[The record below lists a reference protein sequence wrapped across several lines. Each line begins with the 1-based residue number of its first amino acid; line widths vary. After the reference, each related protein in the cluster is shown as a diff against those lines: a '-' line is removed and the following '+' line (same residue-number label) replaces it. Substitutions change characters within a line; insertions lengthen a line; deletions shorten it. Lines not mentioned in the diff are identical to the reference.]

1 VQLITSAN
9 EQSMVAP
16 VEWSANTSTI
26 GSRGQTC
33 VGNNGTLS
41 TDSAHLTAV
50 RQRPHYRLVRGMDSL
65 DAAIMP
71 RREFTLRQKEVI
83 EVRRMLTGLVKH
95 VRETDR

>member
-1 VQLITSAN
+1 
-9 EQSMVAP
+9 
-16 VEWSANTSTI
+16 
-26 GSRGQTC
+26 
-33 VGNNGTLS
+33 
-41 TDSAHLTAV
+41 
-50 RQRPHYRLVRGMDSL
+50 MDSL